1 MHHAEALKH
10 LRQFERADSVIDGAA
25 AALKLD
31 AHGDWI
37 VSGGRGSI
45 VCNCGL
51 FTIHVGC
58 RSWRHWAYAKRT
70 LGGLCSIA
78 RDGYDAGSLR
88 LDRLPVDAEEALRH
102 AVGLRQRRRGAA
114 DHLELGLKTGEPLL
128 EVFGLRLLCL
138 LVGAAHVILS
148 AEAMHRARRCRGR
161 WQFPWISSAI

>member
-37 VSGGRGSI
+37 ISGGRGSI

-58 RSWRHWAYAKRT
+58 RSRRHWGLRT
-70 LGGLCSIA
+70 VASGFGGPLG
-78 RDGYDAGSLR
+78 YGSVPLIGDTGQIKVLNGGIGFR
-88 LDRLPVDAEEALRH
+88 SRTVVGCVAPVDTSLPRKAL
-102 AVGLRQRRRGAA
+102 
-114 DHLELGLKTGEPLL
+114 
-128 EVFGLRLLCL
+128 
-138 LVGAAHVILS
+138 
-148 AEAMHRARRCRGR
+148 
-161 WQFPWISSAI
+161 

>member
-10 LRQFERADSVIDGAA
+10 LRQFERADLRVLLRVIDGAA

-37 VSGGRGSI
+37 ISGGRGSI

-58 RSWRHWAYAKRT
+58 RSRRHWADA
-70 LGGLCSIA
+70 IA

-88 LDRLPVDAEEALRH
+88 LDRLPVDAEEAALLRH

-114 DHLELGLKTGEPLL
+114 DQLAR
-128 EVFGLRLLCL
+128 FRF
-138 LVGAAHVILS
+138 AAPVEGRNTRP
-148 AEAMHRARRCRGR
+148 EAAGGR
-161 WQFPWISSAI
+161 Q